1 MISDYQKRYCDEIH
15 LIENYEEAVSDK
27 EQVWDIHHRKE
38 TEENFTRKD
47 LIKMGLYYH
56 RPPCELIFIP
66 HPEHIRMHHKGKKRP
81 SEVVKKVADS
91 NRGHKRTQEQRKRI
105 SDSHKGQIPPNKGVH
120 GVYHHTDEAKHKISK
135 RFKGI
140 KLSEEHKA
148 KLRKP
153 KSESAKANMR
163 KPKSE
168 EHIAKLSKIVLQ
180 FTKDGVFV
188 AKYKS
193 VMDVCRQC
201 GFSNSS
207 ISQCCNG
214 KLKHAYGFIWRYKED
229 V

>member
-1 MISDYQKRYCDEIH
+1 MISDYQKRYCDEFH

-38 TEENFTRKD
+38 TDENFTRKD

-66 HPEHIRMHHKGKKRP
+66 HSEHIRMHHKGKKRP

-153 KSESAKANMR
+153 VS
-163 KPKSE
+163 
-168 EHIAKLSKIVLQ
+168 Q
-180 FTKDGVFV
+180 YTKDGEFIATYPSARDAEQHTGVHE
-188 AKYKS
+188 
-193 VMDVCRQC
+193 C
-201 GFSNSS
+201 S
-207 ISQCCNG
+207 ISRCCNG
-214 KLKHAYGFIWRYKED
+214 KYKSAGGFIWRRA
-229 V
+229 